1 MPDDNRQ
8 PAASTQETPPDRTS
22 IEAVLGTLY
31 VLGQGPPKGFTD
43 KLKSVRGPNDPEAFY
58 LVATY
63 CFDLMRRLEYLIKV
77 ARPFFEHVPPELSVR
92 FMLDSQAI
100 NAPDTWKG
108 RAEAA
113 EKVML
118 DLLKESS
125 DAGV

>member
-1 MPDDNRQ
+1 MPDENRQ
-8 PAASTQETPPDRTS
+8 PTSAQEAPPDRGS

-31 VLGQGPPKGFTD
+31 VLGQGPVRGFTG
-43 KLKSVRGPNDPEAFY
+43 KLDSVKGPKDHEAFY
-58 LVATY
+58 LVAAY

-77 ARPFFEHVPPELSVR
+77 ARPFFDRVPPDLSVR
-92 FMLDSQAI
+92 FMLDSEKI